1 MTRQL
6 SSAST
11 LDHLKKEAKRWL
23 KALRAGDVSART
35 RWLQL
40 FPEVSDRPA
49 LRDVQHAL
57 AREYGFSGWTELK
70 AKVAAIEATRES
82 AGTGP
87 LETLLRAAEQ
97 GDADAVG
104 SILDQHP
111 AIINERG
118 VLDGHSGLR
127 TALHFGVHHEPV
139 VRVLLERGA
148 NPNIRDEGDN
158 AFPLHFA
165 AERGDLAII
174 RLLVEHGAETVAGE
188 VDDHELDII
197 GWATAFS
204 YLDINREVVEYLL
217 AHGARHTMFSAVAMG
232 EAGII
237 RERAARVPAA
247 VNKPMDRTNH
257 RRRPLHLAV
266 VKKQPASLQALLDL
280 GADVEATD
288 ADGLTA
294 LDQAALD
301 GEAAMAQMLLDRGAR
316 LTVPAALFLRREAQL
331 EALLR
336 EDTAALRPGGRYGAL
351 IVRAAAQGSADM
363 IEALVRHGASVNVT
377 DDTETAIDQTKG
389 YTPLHAA
396 AWEGNVAAAAVL
408 LKHGADP
415 RAREGKYCG
424 TPAGWANY
432 NKKFECR
439 DLILQSDRIDIFD
452 AINLD
457 RPDLI
462 RKILSNDPEALHR
475 PFGHYASCS
484 PEGAH
489 ITPLVFA
496 TFADKPVAVRVL
508 GSIGAE
514 FASGGHL
521 ANTAAERIAAFLRMA
536 CLDWAVGGPGRGH
549 HAHAAERLL
558 KKHPE
563 IARHHLYTA
572 VVCGAVDAVERRL
585 AERPEAASEVGGP
598 RGWPPILYLCSARLV
613 TPGPWSDNAVRIA
626 RALLDRG
633 ADPNVYYE
641 GGNPGIHYTCITCLV
656 GRGEEQAPVH
666 PKAREL
672 AALLLDRGAEPY
684 DMQFFYNA
692 YAGHASQRDLTDDD
706 FVWLLELMYQRS
718 LALGRE
724 ADWKDPHWR
733 MLDMGGYGGGA
744 WYLLRNAMSGNYLR
758 LAEWVLSHGAS
769 PNPPAAS
776 DPRTPTGTLYE
787 QAVRTGRHEFAALL
801 ARYGAT
807 RTEPERLADDAML
820 FEAAEQNRVDVVA
833 SLLDQGLSPNL
844 EQPRSRTRLL
854 HAAAY
859 NGAVAVVKLLIERA
873 AEIDPRD
880 SNHGTT
886 PIYWAYWG
894 RRPQCVDL
902 LAPYSRDVWALS
914 SAGKLDRLRELI
926 AAEPRL
932 AGSRDEHDT
941 VLFYLPDDE
950 QVAAEIVK
958 LLLANGADPTVRRP
972 DGTTAADVARAR
984 GLTQAADLLDAPT
997 R

>member
-1 MTRQL
+1 MPRQL
-6 SSAST
+6 SSATSLET
-11 LDHLKKEAKRWL
+11 LKKEAKRR
-23 KALRAGDVSART
+23 LRARREHDPGATLRGV
-35 RWLQL
+35 QL
-40 FPEVSDRPA
+40 E
-49 LRDVQHAL
+49 L

-70 AKVAAIEATRES
+70 TKIAEIA
-82 AGTGP
+82 P
-87 LETLLRAAEQ
+87 LEALLRAAEQ
-97 GDADAVG
+97 GDADTVA
-104 SILDQHP
+104 SLLDRHP
-111 AIINERG
+111 DIINERG

-165 AERGDLAII
+165 VERGDLAII
-174 RLLVEHGAETVAGE
+174 RLLVERGAETVAGE
-188 VDDHELDII
+188 ADDHELDII

-204 YLDINREVVEYLL
+204 YVEITREVVDYLL
-217 AHGARHTMFSAVAMG
+217 AHGARHTMFSAVSMG
-232 EAGII
+232 EVGII
-237 RERAARVPAA
+237 RERAAEVPADL
-247 VNKPMDRTNH
+247 NKPMDRTNH

-266 VKKQPASLQALLDL
+266 VKKQPASLQTLLDL
-280 GADVEATD
+280 GADLEATD
-288 ADGLTA
+288 AAGLTA

-301 GEAAMAQMLLDRGAR
+301 GESEMAQMLFDRGAR
-316 LTVPAALFLRREAQL
+316 LTIPAAVLLQRE
-331 EALLR
+331 EALEQLMR
-336 EDTAALRPGGRYGAL
+336 DEPDCLRPGGRHDTL
-351 IVRAAAQGSADM
+351 IVRAAAQGSSEM
-363 IEALVRHGASVNVT
+363 IEALIRRGASVHVT
-377 DDTETAIDQTKG
+377 DTTETSIDQTTG
-389 YTPLHAA
+389 YTALHAA
-396 AWEGNVAAAAVL
+396 AWDGNVPAAAVL

-415 RAREGKYCG
+415 RAREGKYCA

-432 NKKFECR
+432 NRKFECR

-462 RKILSNDPEALHR
+462 RKILSSDPEALHR

-484 PEGAH
+484 PEGAY
-489 ITPLVFA
+489 ITPLAFA
-496 TFADKPVAVRVL
+496 TFTDKPVAVRVL

-521 ANTAAERIAAFLRMA
+521 ADTAAERVAAFLRMA
-536 CLDWAVGGPGRGH
+536 CLDWAVGGPDRAH

-563 IARHHLYTA
+563 ITRHHLYTA
-572 VVCGAVDAVERRL
+572 VVCGDVDEVERRL
-585 AERPEAASEVGGP
+585 AERPDAAVEVGGP
-598 RGWPPILYLCSARLV
+598 RGWPPLLYLCSARLV

-626 RALLDRG
+626 RALLDRS

-692 YAGHASQRDLTDDD
+692 YAGHASQRDLADDD

-733 MLDMGGYGGGA
+733 MLDMGGYGAGA
-744 WYLLRNAMSGNYLR
+744 WYLLGNAMSGNYLR

-776 DPRTPTGTLYE
+776 DPRTPNGTLYE
-787 QAVRTGRHEFAALL
+787 QAVRTGRVEFAALL

-807 RTEPERLADDAML
+807 RRESEPLADGAML
-820 FEAAEQNRVDVVA
+820 FEAAEQNRADVVA
-833 SLLDQGLSPNL
+833 SLLDKGLSPNL
-844 EQPRSRTRLL
+844 EKPRSRTRLL

-859 NGAVAVVKLLIERA
+859 NGAVAVVKLLIERG

-880 SNHGTT
+880 ADHGTT

-902 LAPYSRDVWALS
+902 LAPYSRDVWALT

-950 QVAAEIVK
+950 HAAAEIVK

-972 DGTTAADVARAR
+972 DGTTAAKVARAR
-984 GLTQAADLLDAPT
+984 GLTQAAGLLDTPT
-997 R
+997 PR